1 MSAMRQSRRPHRVVI
16 LASSLLLTAP
26 MFAMRGLA
34 DEPSGGLFSRL
45 FRGGSAAS
53 RGNVSLP
60 PSPSAPAIVDSSPA
74 RPPATSAGP
83 VSATEPRI
91 IPQPRTSRPAT
102 DADPIVTRV
111 ALGRSDD
118 GTQFGMFLQVYAD
131 GTVIDSEG
139 VHRIGRE
146 DLRALTEAASQAD
159 LFRPRGHC
167 GGASTDFMQQAYVVV
182 YERSLGRLRANAFSY
197 SGNTQG
203 CDKAVQRLNAAL
215 EAVLAKIARPAP
227 TSTAATA
234 APAPAP
240 PSPGATSAPPTL
252 LNGPATVPSNGSP
265 AWPATPKP
273 R

>member
-1 MSAMRQSRRPHRVVI
+1 MRQSRRPQLPALVALALI
-16 LASSLLLTAP
+16 LTVP
-26 MFAMRGLA
+26 IFVERGRA
-34 DEPSGGLFSRL
+34 DEPSGGLLSRF

-53 RGNVSLP
+53 RGNASLP
-60 PSPSAPAIVDSSPA
+60 PSPSTPVIVDPSATSPPA
-74 RPPATSAGP
+74 RSAGP

-91 IPQPRTSRPAT
+91 VPQPRTSRPAT

-146 DLRALTEAASQAD
+146 DVRAVTEAASHAD
-159 LFRPRGHC
+159 LFRSRGHC
-167 GGASTDFMQQAYVVV
+167 GGASTDFMHQAYVVV
-182 YERSLGRLRANAFSY
+182 YERNLGGLRANAFSY

-203 CDKAVQRLNAAL
+203 CDGAVQRLNAAL
-215 EAVLAKIARPAP
+215 EAVQAKIARPAT
-227 TSTAATA
+227 TSTAAT
-234 APAPAP
+234 PAPTLATP
-240 PSPGATSAPPTL
+240 ATGATSAPPIL
-252 LNGPATVPSNGSP
+252 LNGPAAVPSSGPP
-265 AWPATPKP
+265 AWPSAPKP